1 MTTTAGTISGD
12 GPPADGS
19 RYDAIVVGAGHNGL
33 IAAGY
38 LAKAGKKVLV
48 LERRSI
54 IGGATVTEEWFPGYH
69 LSTCSYVCNL
79 LLPEV
84 IADLELERHGYDV
97 RPFDPHYFVPFPDG
111 SYFMSFLDG
120 RKTREQIAKFSQ
132 RDVAGYDAYW
142 AMWDR
147 ILERMR
153 PLLLQPAP
161 TWDQIEARFS
171 GPQGQEDWRTLTRK
185 SIAELL
191 DEYFESEQIKAPLS
205 TGGVIGVNAGP
216 MTPGTAYVKYHHLI
230 GSIGG
235 HQGAWGFV
243 RGGMGSI
250 PKAIAAFDREHGVE
264 IATDSEV
271 AEIEIQ
277 DGSATGVRTV
287 DGRRYRADIVLS
299 NADPTRTFLGMVGE
313 SHLPAEFADGREAD
327 QGQGLGGQGADG
339 PRRAAQLH
347 RHAGDRRRPAAHRR
361 HRHQPLG
368 RLPRDRLGRLQARP
382 SQPPPVHGLL
392 HPDRDR
398 GRPHPARQAH
408 HEPLRAVRAV
418 RSGRGHLGRAPGRD
432 RRQHHRHARHVRA
445 EHPERDRAHGGARPA
460 RHRAHHRHHR
470 RQHLPRR
477 DPAGPDVRLPAR
489 PGLQRLPHPGRPPLS
504 LRLRRLAGRRGLRR
518 AGPQLR
524 ARGAPRSRQQ
534 SIVGAQPPPTRSG
547 ELLTDRASTSS
558 AEPAS
563 STRPACVPPRS

>member
-1 MTTTAGTISGD
+1 MATLAGTMSGD
-12 GPPADGS
+12 GPPPDGS
-19 RYDAIVVGAGHNGL
+19 RYDAIVVGSGHNGL

-38 LAKAGKKVLV
+38 LAKAGKTVLV

-54 IGGATVTEEWFPGYH
+54 IGGATVTEEIFPGYH

-97 RPFDPHYFVPFPDG
+97 RPFDPQYFVPFLDG
-111 SYFMSFLDG
+111 SSFMSFLDG
-120 RKTREQIAKFSQ
+120 RKTREEIAKFSR

-142 AMWDR
+142 EMWDR
-147 ILERMR
+147 IVDRMR

-161 TWDQIEARFS
+161 TWDQIETRFS

-216 MTPGTAYVKYHHLI
+216 MTPGTCYVKYHHLI

-250 PKAIAAFDREHGVE
+250 PKALAAFGKEHGVE

-277 DGSATGVRTV
+277 DGTAKGVRTV
-287 DGRRYRADIVLS
+287 DGSRYFADVVLS

-313 SHLPAEFADGREAD
+313 SKLPAEFADGVKRIKVKGSVVKVLMA
-327 QGQGLGGQGADG
+327 LGELPDFTAMPGTTAG
-339 PRRAAQLH
+339 PQHTGGIVINPSVDYLETAWDDCKRGH
-347 RHAGDRRRPAAHRR
+347 PSRRPFMDCYIQTATEEGLTPPGKHTMSLCVQYAPYDLAEGTWDERR
-361 HRHQPLG
+361 SEIGANIIDTLAMFAPNVPNAIEHVEVLG
-368 RLPRDRLGRLQARP
+368 PPDIERIIGITGGNIFHGEILPDQMFGYRPVPGFSDYRTPVDRLYLCGSGAWP
-382 SQPPPVHGLL
+382 G
-392 HPDRDR
+392 
-398 GRPHPARQAH
+398 G
-408 HEPLRAVRAV
+408 AVF
-418 RSGRGHLGRAPGRD
+418 GAPGRNC
-432 RRQHHRHARHVRA
+432 AIEA
-445 EHPERDRAHGGARPA
+445 LRDLG
-460 RHRAHHRHHR
+460 
-470 RQHLPRR
+470 
-477 DPAGPDVRLPAR
+477 
-489 PGLQRLPHPGRPPLS
+489 S
-504 LRLRRLAGRRGLRR
+504 N
-518 AGPQLR
+518 
-524 ARGAPRSRQQ
+524 
-534 SIVGAQPPPTRSG
+534 
-547 ELLTDRASTSS
+547 
-558 AEPAS
+558 PAS
-563 STRPACVPPRS
+563 VATAAD

>member
-1 MTTTAGTISGD
+1 MTTMADTKSGAGL
-12 GPPADGS
+12 PADSS

-38 LAKAGKKVLV
+38 LARAGKKVLV

-54 IGGATVTEEWFPGYH
+54 IGGATVTEEWFPGYQ

-97 RPFDPHYFVPFPDG
+97 RPFDPQYFVPFPDG

-120 RKTREQIAKFSQ
+120 KKTREQIAKFSQ

-161 TWDQIEARFS
+161 TWDEIEARFS
-171 GPQGQEDWRTLTRK
+171 GPEGQEDWRTLTCK

-230 GSIGG
+230 GSIAG

-264 IATDSEV
+264 IVTDSEV

-287 DGRRYRADIVLS
+287 DGRRYLGDIILS

-313 SHLPAEFADGREAD
+313 SHLPIAFAEGVKRIKVKGSVVKVLMALGELPNFTALPGTTIGPQHTGGIVINPSVEYLETAWDDCKRGHPSRRPFMDCYIQTATEAD
-327 QGQGLGGQGADG
+327 LTPSGKHTMSLFVQYAPYDLAEGSWDERRDEIGANIIDTLAMFAPNIPNAIEHLEVLGPPDIERIVGITGGNIFHGEILPDQMFGY
-339 PRRAAQLH
+339 
-347 RHAGDRRRPAAHRR
+347 RPVPGYSDYRT
-361 HRHQPLG
+361 PVG
-368 RLPRDRLGRLQARP
+368 RLYLCGSGAWPG
-382 SQPPPVHGLL
+382 G
-392 HPDRDR
+392 
-398 GRPHPARQAH
+398 
-408 HEPLRAVRAV
+408 AVF
-418 RSGRGHLGRAPGRD
+418 GAPGRNC
-432 RRQHHRHARHVRA
+432 ALEA
-445 EHPERDRAHGGARPA
+445 LRDLG
-460 RHRAHHRHHR
+460 
-470 RQHLPRR
+470 
-477 DPAGPDVRLPAR
+477 
-489 PGLQRLPHPGRPPLS
+489 
-504 LRLRRLAGRRGLRR
+504 
-518 AGPQLR
+518 
-524 ARGAPRSRQQ
+524 
-534 SIVGAQPPPTRSG
+534 
-547 ELLTDRASTSS
+547 STPSS
-558 AEPAS
+558 VATA
-563 STRPACVPPRS
+563 AD

>member
-1 MTTTAGTISGD
+1 MTTTADTSSGD
-12 GPPADGS
+12 SPPADGS

-54 IGGATVTEEWFPGYH
+54 IGGATVTEEWFPGYR

-97 RPFDPHYFVPFPDG
+97 RPFDPQYFVPFPDG

-120 RKTREQIAKFSQ
+120 RKTKEQIAKFSP

-153 PLLLQPAP
+153 PLLLQSAP

-191 DEYFESEQIKAPLS
+191 DEYFASEQIKAPLS

-230 GSIGG
+230 GSIAG

-271 AEIEIQ
+271 AEVEIQ

-287 DGRRYRADIVLS
+287 DGRRYLADIILS

-313 SHLPAEFADGREAD
+313 SHLPAAFAEGVKRIKVKGSVVKVLMA
-327 QGQGLGGQGADG
+327 LGELPNFTAMPGTAVG
-339 PRRAAQLH
+339 PQHTGGIVINPSVEYLETAWDDCKRGH
-347 RHAGDRRRPAAHRR
+347 PSRRPFMDCYIQSATETGLTPPGKHTMSLFVQYAPYDLAEGTWDERR
-361 HRHQPLG
+361 DEIGANIIATLAMFAPNIPNAIEHLEVLG
-368 RLPRDRLGRLQARP
+368 PPDIERIIGITGGNIFHGEILPDQMFGYRPVPGYSDYRTPVDRLYLCGSP
-382 SQPPPVHGLL
+382 G
-392 HPDRDR
+392 
-398 GRPHPARQAH
+398 G
-408 HEPLRAVRAV
+408 AVF
-418 RSGRGHLGRAPGRD
+418 GAPGRNC
-432 RRQHHRHARHVRA
+432 ALEA
-445 EHPERDRAHGGARPA
+445 LRDVGG
-460 RHRAHHRHHR
+460 
-470 RQHLPRR
+470 
-477 DPAGPDVRLPAR
+477 DP
-489 PGLQRLPHPGRPPLS
+489 
-504 LRLRRLAGRRGLRR
+504 
-518 AGPQLR
+518 
-524 ARGAPRSRQQ
+524 
-534 SIVGAQPPPTRSG
+534 
-547 ELLTDRASTSS
+547 SS
-558 AEPAS
+558 VATA
-563 STRPACVPPRS
+563 AD

>member
-1 MTTTAGTISGD
+1 MTTTTSTTSGESPPQEGT
-12 GPPADGS
+12 

-54 IGGATVTEEWFPGYH
+54 IGGATVTEEWFPGYR

-84 IADLELERHGYDV
+84 IADLELEQHGYDV
-97 RPFDPHYFVPFPDG
+97 RPFDPQYFVPFPDG
-111 SYFMSFLDG
+111 SYFMSYLDG
-120 RKTREQIAKFSQ
+120 RKTRKQIAKFSQ

-171 GPQGQEDWRTLTRK
+171 GPQGQEDWRTLSRK

-216 MTPGTAYVKYHHLI
+216 LTPGTAYVKYHHLI

-264 IATDSEV
+264 IATESEV

-277 DGSATGVRTV
+277 DGSARGVRTI
-287 DGRRYRADIVLS
+287 DGRRYRADVILS
-299 NADPTRTFLGMVGE
+299 NADPSRTFLGMVGE
-313 SHLPAEFADGREAD
+313 SHLPAEFADGVKRIKVKGSVVKVLMA
-327 QGQGLGGQGADG
+327 LGELPDFTAMPGTSVG
-339 PRRAAQLH
+339 PQHTGGIVINPSVEYLETAWDDCKRGH
-347 RHAGDRRRPAAHRR
+347 PSRRPFMDCYIQTATEEGLTPPGKHSMSLFVQYAPYDLAEGTWDERR
-361 HRHQPLG
+361 DEIGANIIDTLATFAPNIPNAIEHLEVLG
-368 RLPRDRLGRLQARP
+368 PPDIERIIGITGGNIFHGEILPDQMFGYRPVPGYSDYRTPVDRLYLCGSGAWP
-382 SQPPPVHGLL
+382 G
-392 HPDRDR
+392 
-398 GRPHPARQAH
+398 G
-408 HEPLRAVRAV
+408 AVF
-418 RSGRGHLGRAPGRD
+418 GAPGRNC
-432 RRQHHRHARHVRA
+432 ALEA
-445 EHPERDRAHGGARPA
+445 LRDLGCTP
-460 RHRAHHRHHR
+460 
-470 RQHLPRR
+470 
-477 DPAGPDVRLPAR
+477 
-489 PGLQRLPHPGRPPLS
+489 
-504 LRLRRLAGRRGLRR
+504 
-518 AGPQLR
+518 
-524 ARGAPRSRQQ
+524 
-534 SIVGAQPPPTRSG
+534 
-547 ELLTDRASTSS
+547 SS
-558 AEPAS
+558 VATA
-563 STRPACVPPRS
+563 AD

>member
-1 MTTTAGTISGD
+1 MTAPTGNISGD
-12 GPPADGS
+12 APPADGS

-38 LAKAGKKVLV
+38 LAKAGKRVLV

-84 IADLELERHGYDV
+84 IADLELEHHGYQV
-97 RPFDPHYFVPFPDG
+97 RPFDPQYFVPFPDG
-111 SYFMSFLDG
+111 SHFMSFLDG

-191 DEYFESEQIKAPLS
+191 DEYFESDQIKAPLS

-250 PKAIAAFDREHGVE
+250 PKAIAAFGCQHGVE

-277 DGSATGVRTV
+277 DGSAMGVRTV
-287 DGRRYRADIVLS
+287 DGRRHLADIILS

-313 SHLPAEFADGREAD
+313 SRLPADFAEGVKRLKVKGSVVKVLMA
-327 QGQGLGGQGADG
+327 LGELPNFTAMPGTTIG
-339 PRRAAQLH
+339 PQHTGGIVINPSVEYLETAWDDCKR
-347 RHAGDRRRPAAHRR
+347 GNPSRRPFMDCYIQTATESGLTPPGKHTMSLFVQYAPYDLAEGTWDERR
-361 HRHQPLG
+361 DEIGANIIDTLAMYAPNIPSAIEHMAVLG
-368 RLPRDRLGRLQARP
+368 PPDIERTIGITGGNIFHGEILPDQMFGYRPVPGYSDYRTPVDRLYLCGSGAWQ
-382 SQPPPVHGLL
+382 G
-392 HPDRDR
+392 
-398 GRPHPARQAH
+398 G
-408 HEPLRAVRAV
+408 AVF
-418 RSGRGHLGRAPGRD
+418 GAPGRNC
-432 RRQHHRHARHVRA
+432 ALEA
-445 EHPERDRAHGGARPA
+445 LRDLGSKP
-460 RHRAHHRHHR
+460 
-470 RQHLPRR
+470 
-477 DPAGPDVRLPAR
+477 
-489 PGLQRLPHPGRPPLS
+489 
-504 LRLRRLAGRRGLRR
+504 
-518 AGPQLR
+518 
-524 ARGAPRSRQQ
+524 
-534 SIVGAQPPPTRSG
+534 
-547 ELLTDRASTSS
+547 STV
-558 AEPAS
+558 ATA
-563 STRPACVPPRS
+563 AD

>member
-1 MTTTAGTISGD
+1 MTTTTSTTSGESPPQEGT
-12 GPPADGS
+12 

-54 IGGATVTEEWFPGYH
+54 IGGATVTEEWFPGYR

-84 IADLELERHGYDV
+84 IADLELEQHGYDV
-97 RPFDPHYFVPFPDG
+97 RPFDPQYFVPFPDG
-111 SYFMSFLDG
+111 SYFMSYLDG

-171 GPQGQEDWRTLTRK
+171 GPQGQEDWRTLSRK

-216 MTPGTAYVKYHHLI
+216 LTPGTAYVKYHHLI

-264 IATDSEV
+264 IATESEV

-277 DGSATGVRTV
+277 DGSARGVRTI
-287 DGRRYRADIVLS
+287 DGRRYRADVILS
-299 NADPTRTFLGMVGE
+299 NADPSRTFLGMVGE
-313 SHLPAEFADGREAD
+313 SHLPAEFADGVKRIKVKGSVVKVLMA
-327 QGQGLGGQGADG
+327 LGELPDFTAMPGTSVG
-339 PRRAAQLH
+339 PQHTGGIVINPSVDYLETAWDDCKRGH
-347 RHAGDRRRPAAHRR
+347 PSRRPFMDCYIQTATEEGLTPPGKHTMSLFVQYAPYDLAEGTWDERR
-361 HRHQPLG
+361 DEIGANIIDTLATFAPNIPHAIEHLEVLG
-368 RLPRDRLGRLQARP
+368 PPDIERIIGITGGNIFHGEILPDQMFGYRPVPGYSDYRTPVDRLYLCGSGAWP
-382 SQPPPVHGLL
+382 G
-392 HPDRDR
+392 
-398 GRPHPARQAH
+398 G
-408 HEPLRAVRAV
+408 AVF
-418 RSGRGHLGRAPGRD
+418 GAPGRNC
-432 RRQHHRHARHVRA
+432 ALEA
-445 EHPERDRAHGGARPA
+445 LRDLGCTP
-460 RHRAHHRHHR
+460 
-470 RQHLPRR
+470 
-477 DPAGPDVRLPAR
+477 
-489 PGLQRLPHPGRPPLS
+489 
-504 LRLRRLAGRRGLRR
+504 
-518 AGPQLR
+518 
-524 ARGAPRSRQQ
+524 
-534 SIVGAQPPPTRSG
+534 
-547 ELLTDRASTSS
+547 SS
-558 AEPAS
+558 VATA
-563 STRPACVPPRS
+563 AD

>member
-1 MTTTAGTISGD
+1 MAATAGTFSGD
-12 GPPADGS
+12 APPADGS
-19 RYDAIVVGAGHNGL
+19 CYDAIVVGAGHNGL

-38 LAKAGKKVLV
+38 LAKAGKRVLV

-84 IADLELERHGYDV
+84 IADLELERHGYEV
-97 RPFDPHYFVPFPDG
+97 RPFDPQYFVPFPDG
-111 SYFMSFLDG
+111 SHFMSFLDG

-250 PKAIAAFDREHGVE
+250 PKAIAAYDRQHGVE

-271 AEIEIQ
+271 TEIEIQ
-277 DGSATGVRTV
+277 DGSATGVRTA
-287 DGRRYRADIVLS
+287 DGRHYRADIILS

-313 SHLPAEFADGREAD
+313 SQLPAAFVEGVKRIKVKGSVVKVLMA
-327 QGQGLGGQGADG
+327 LGELPDFSAMPGTSVG
-339 PRRAAQLH
+339 PQHSGGIVINPSVDYLETAWDDCKR
-347 RHAGDRRRPAAHRR
+347 GNPSRRPFMDCYIQTATESGLTPPGKHTMSLFVQYAPYDLAEGSWDERR
-361 HRHQPLG
+361 DEIGANIIDTLAMFAPNIPNAIEHVAVLG
-368 RLPRDRLGRLQARP
+368 PPDIERVIGITGGNIFHGEILPDQMFGYRP
-382 SQPPPVHGLL
+382 VPGYSDYRTPVDHLYLCGSGAW
-392 HPDRDR
+392 P
-398 GRPHPARQAH
+398 GG
-408 HEPLRAVRAV
+408 AVF
-418 RSGRGHLGRAPGRD
+418 GAPGRNC
-432 RRQHHRHARHVRA
+432 ALEVL
-445 EHPERDRAHGGARPA
+445 RDLG
-460 RHRAHHRHHR
+460 
-470 RQHLPRR
+470 R
-477 DPAGPDVRLPAR
+477 DPSALAPA
-489 PGLQRLPHPGRPPLS
+489 
-504 LRLRRLAGRRGLRR
+504 A
-518 AGPQLR
+518 
-524 ARGAPRSRQQ
+524 
-534 SIVGAQPPPTRSG
+534 
-547 ELLTDRASTSS
+547 D
-558 AEPAS
+558 
-563 STRPACVPPRS
+563 